1 MTTSLLLHLPQ
12 ELLDRFV
19 DDLGEEY
26 LNSFTFNYGDQEIRM
41 ALQACLSVSRSF
53 HDRAAIY
60 LFRQVLLTD
69 KAGREMSTR
78 LSLLRQIMP
87 PTVDGQ
93 IPGITSYIK
102 RFTLILN
109 GVRPTPR
116 DLFQEDNE
124 GQKDVIKYLS
134 SEDLSA
140 ILRDLRSE
148 TYGVEILVIRI
159 TTMRNVKWTI
169 LPPHFQSAMLF
180 LIRSPYLTSLQ
191 LHKFSRLP
199 PNLLNGTTLKDVRL
213 EQLDTSDRE
222 APESPID
229 YPQSPL
235 PCPKLEVFQ
244 TDNAF
249 PVDFDPITSPLSQ
262 LKKLK
267 TYSVLPEHYRD
278 TRKIL
283 QLAHDS
289 LEVLRLDFSGTCSH
303 FPLSIPQPHVLS
315 HLTAGDIDFLSES
328 INIGTIPNLR
338 FLAIMHFRSFGTP
351 FRPLN
356 DTNTNT
362 ICDILDIST
371 PLPKL
376 TELELEFHFN
386 EVNVH
391 ETFLHPHPDSYW
403 QRIDHLLTGG
413 KYPSL
418 EKFKLELSCDI
429 ILEDAEIAFDKKSFL
444 KSTRARFREAFPRIC
459 ASEKITFEIA
469 NDASV
474 IREGDNGYSDIGG
487 SDSDSALVNGEVEF

>member
-1 MTTSLLLHLPQ
+1 MTSLPLHFPQ

-26 LNSFTFNYGDQEIRM
+26 LNSFTFNYGDQVIRV

-78 LSLLRQIMP
+78 LSLLREIMT

-93 IPGITSYIK
+93 ILGITPYIQ

-109 GVRPTPR
+109 GSRPSTSLELYR
-116 DLFQEDNE
+116 ENNE
-124 GQKDVIKYLS
+124 GQQDVIKNLS
-134 SEDLSA
+134 NKDLSA

-148 TYGVEILVIRI
+148 TYGIEILVIRI
-159 TTMRNVKWTI
+159 VTMRNVKWTR

-180 LIRSPYLTSLQ
+180 LIRSPHLTSLQ

-199 PNLLNGTTLKDVRL
+199 PTLLNGTTLKDVRL
-213 EQLDTSDRE
+213 EQLDMSDRE

-229 YPQSPL
+229 YPPNPL

-267 TYSVLPEHYRD
+267 TYSLLPEHYRD
-278 TRKIL
+278 TSKIL
-283 QLAHDS
+283 QLAYHS

-303 FPLSIPQPHVLS
+303 YLCPFTTPRPYHKLF
-315 HLTAGDIDFLSES
+315 DSES
-328 INIGTIPNLR
+328 QATSISLPDPSTSTQYPTSASSPSCTSAHSAPPSDRSTTPTPTPSATSSTSPPHSPN
-338 FLAIMHFRSFGTP
+338 SP
-351 FRPLN
+351 N
-356 DTNTNT
+356 SSSN
-362 ICDILDIST
+362 ST
-371 PLPKL
+371 S
-376 TELELEFHFN
+376 T
-386 EVNVH
+386 
-391 ETFLHPHPDSYW
+391 
-403 QRIDHLLTGG
+403 
-413 KYPSL
+413 
-418 EKFKLELSCDI
+418 
-429 ILEDAEIAFDKKSFL
+429 
-444 KSTRARFREAFPRIC
+444 KST
-459 ASEKITFEIA
+459 
-469 NDASV
+469 
-474 IREGDNGYSDIGG
+474 
-487 SDSDSALVNGEVEF
+487 SAKHSSTHTHHQTATGNA

>member
-1 MTTSLLLHLPQ
+1 MTTSTAHHLPQ

-26 LNSFTFNYGDQEIRM
+26 LNSFTFNYGDQISRM

-60 LFRQVLLTD
+60 LFRQVLFTD

-78 LSLLRQIMP
+78 FSLLREIMP
-87 PTVDGQ
+87 PSVDGQ
-93 IPGITSYIK
+93 IPGIASYIK

-109 GVRPTPR
+109 GLRPSPR
-116 DLFQEDNE
+116 ELYQEENE
-124 GQKDVIKYLS
+124 GQQDVIKNLS
-134 SEDLSA
+134 NEELSA
-140 ILRDLRSE
+140 ILRDLRSDS
-148 TYGVEILVIRI
+148 YGIEILVIRI

-180 LIRSPYLTSLQ
+180 LIRSPHLTSLQ

-199 PNLLNGTTLKDVRL
+199 PTLLNGTTLKDVRL
-213 EQLDTSDRE
+213 EQLDMSDRE
-222 APESPID
+222 APESPVVHT
-229 YPQSPL
+229 PETPLL

-249 PVDFDPITSPLSQ
+249 PVDFDPITSPLTQ

-267 TYSVLPEHYRD
+267 TYSLLPDHYRD
-278 TRKIL
+278 TRRIL
-283 QLAHDS
+283 ELACHS
-289 LEVLRLDFSGTCSH
+289 LEVIRLDFSG
-303 FPLSIPQPHVLS
+303 
-315 HLTAGDIDFLSES
+315 DIDFPSGT
-328 INIGTIPNLR
+328 INIESIPNLR
-338 FLAIMHFRSFGTP
+338 FLTIMHFRSFGTP
-351 FRPLN
+351 FHPTN
-356 DTNTNT
+356 DTNTNI
-362 ICDILDIST
+362 ICEILNTTT

-376 TELELEFHFN
+376 TELDLEFHFN

-391 ETFLHPHPDSYW
+391 ETFLHPHPHPTSYW
-403 QRIDHLLTGG
+403 QRLDRQLTGG

-429 ILEDAEIAFDKKSFL
+429 ILENAEIAFDKKSFL
-444 KSTRARFREAFPRIC
+444 RTTRARFREAFPRIC
-459 ASEKITFEIA
+459 ASEKIEFEIV

-474 IREGDNGYSDIGG
+474 IREGDNGGYSDIGG
-487 SDSDSALVNGEVEF
+487 SDSDSAFVSDEVEF